1 MIRVMLL
8 DSLEVK
14 MNRDTDSDDLTKVEK
29 FEWDVIDYQENYIW
43 LQVSFKNP
51 DNVGSFYSQD
61 YLSVTFW
68 GIEFF
73 KSFNGIEVEFGTEL
87 VWQIQRQV
95 DVTVAGE
102 LDMINDFVDGFI
114 VFSSLAAVVFL
125 GMGGR
130 LLPTWMFLNSM
141 QLIVHTPMLN
151 TFMPSNLHYFL
162 ISYLNFVR
170 INPKALDKSML
181 AWQQE
186 SIDGYEM
193 AQS

>member
-1 MIRVMLL
+1 
-8 DSLEVK
+8 
-14 MNRDTDSDDLTKVEK
+14 
-29 FEWDVIDYQENYIW
+29 
-43 LQVSFKNP
+43 
-51 DNVGSFYSQD
+51 
-61 YLSVTFW
+61 
-68 GIEFF
+68 
-73 KSFNGIEVEFGTEL
+73 
-87 VWQIQRQV
+87 
-95 DVTVAGE
+95 
-102 LDMINDFVDGFI
+102 MINDFVDGFI

>member
-43 LQVSFKNP
+43 LQFSFKNP

-95 DVTVAGE
+95 DVTIAGQ
-102 LDMINDFVDGFI
+102 LDTINDFVDGCI

-162 ISYLNFVR
+162 ISFLNLVR
-170 INPKALDKSML
+170 INPKALDKYML

-186 SIDGYEM
+186 TIDGYEM